1 MHYKISLKSVVTMLF
16 NILASLKETKETLLY
31 IHIHS
36 SVGIS
41 TPFSQNK
48 VFFVIK
54 TEQF

>member
-16 NILASLKETKETLLY
+16 NILASLKETKEILLY

-41 TPFSQNK
+41 TPFESK
-48 VFFVIK
+48 
-54 TEQF
+54 